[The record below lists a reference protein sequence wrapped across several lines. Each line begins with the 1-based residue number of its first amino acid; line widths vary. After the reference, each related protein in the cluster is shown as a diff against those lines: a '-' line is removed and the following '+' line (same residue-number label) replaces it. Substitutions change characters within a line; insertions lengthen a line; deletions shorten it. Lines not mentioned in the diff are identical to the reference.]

1 MMGLIRFHYS
11 EVKSRLRFIKTI
23 KKNLNQIFISEG
35 FVAGE
40 IDFIF
45 CTDQVLL
52 VLNANHLNHHTLTD
66 ILTFDLSEDNSAINA
81 EIYIST
87 ERVAENAVL
96 FGVSFRQELI
106 RVMIHGVLHLCGY
119 NDHSKQEILQMRS
132 KEDYYLSVFNKT
144 ANKA

>member
-11 EVKSRLRFIKTI
+11 EVKSRLRLIKTI

-35 FVAGE
+35 FIAGE